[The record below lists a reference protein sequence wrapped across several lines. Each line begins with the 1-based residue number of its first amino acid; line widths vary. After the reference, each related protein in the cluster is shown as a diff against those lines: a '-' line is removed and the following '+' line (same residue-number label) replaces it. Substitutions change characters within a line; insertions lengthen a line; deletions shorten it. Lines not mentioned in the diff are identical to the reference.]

1 MKKLILFSLIIFFT
15 TNFTNIGL
23 SESPGSWRDKESFGL
38 GFGLEGIGGGTFFD
52 YAINSTFQMHFFWS
66 TKNQSQKSLFAVN
79 NLVLSYHIETNTS
92 VSGLSLRVF
101 PSDSSGFFLGLG
113 GGIIA
118 INQTVDQSIYCYSSF
133 FSTLNPPECSGYEG
147 STLKHQTISEGSGSV
162 GFGEIGWQGYEGY
175 YFTVGLRGGSV
186 FIESETDNTEKVIDY
201 SDDKITA
208 KKQWKDA
215 KTSSGAIISF
225 GWHF

>member
-1 MKKLILFSLIIFFT
+1 MKKLILLSLIIFFT
-15 TNFTNIGL
+15 TNFTNIGF

-79 NLVLSYHIETNTS
+79 NFVLSYNIETNTS

-101 PSDSSGFFLGLG
+101 PSDYSGFFLGLG
-113 GGIIA
+113 GGRIA

-162 GFGEIGWQGYEGY
+162 GFGEIGWQGHEGY
-175 YFTVGLRGGSV
+175 YFTIGLRGGSV

-208 KKQWKDA
+208 KKHWKDA
-215 KTSSGAIISF
+215 KTASGGIISF